1 MELAHVLTLEEGRV
15 RRLDEFMDRTEGL
28 EAAGLSE

>member
-1 MELAHVLTLEEGRV
+1 MTLEEGRPI
-15 RRLDEFMDRTEGL
+15 RLQEYFDHDEAF